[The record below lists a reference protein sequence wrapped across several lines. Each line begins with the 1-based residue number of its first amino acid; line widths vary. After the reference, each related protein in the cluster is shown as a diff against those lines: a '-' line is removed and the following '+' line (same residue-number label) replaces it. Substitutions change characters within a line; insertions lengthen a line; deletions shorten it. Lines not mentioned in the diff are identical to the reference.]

1 MSDKSAEQRIDEALD
16 RVLRASGSRLANYS
30 MPSTLERMRKEM
42 RNYTMHSTL
51 KAMRDEM
58 RAVMTA
64 SYIAGSNDCHKAMK
78 GDKL

>member
-1 MSDKSAEQRIDEALD
+1 VSDKSAEQRIDEALD
-16 RVLRASGSRLANYS
+16 RVLRASGSRLG
-30 MPSTLERMRKEM
+30 
-42 RNYTMHSTL
+42 NYTMHSTL

-64 SYIAGSNDCHKAMK
+64 SYIAGSNDCYKAMK

>member
-42 RNYTMHSTL
+42 REIMS
-51 KAMRDEM
+51 E
-58 RAVMTA
+58 
-64 SYIAGSNDCHKAMK
+64 SYIAGSNDCHRAIK